1 MLLEQHI
8 AARAGI
14 LLLEQHLNA
23 ARPVNFCSSSNM
35 LPEQHLNAAR
45 AAFFSAR
52 AEVKV
57 STPLV
62 RHSFQSDR
70 DRPQPVQSR
79 SYAALLYSLCSG
91 NSFKGS
97 SHSALVLSTFRT

>member
-23 ARPVNFCSSSNM
+23 ARPVNCCSSSNM
-35 LPEQHLNAAR
+35 LLEQHLNAAR
-45 AAFFSAR
+45 AAFFAAR

-62 RHSFQSDR
+62 RHSN
-70 DRPQPVQSR
+70 RPLPYQNQRWVEGELP
-79 SYAALLYSLCSG
+79 
-91 NSFKGS
+91 
-97 SHSALVLSTFRT
+97 

>member
-23 ARPVNFCSSSNM
+23 ARPVNCCSSSNM
-35 LPEQHLNAAR
+35 LLEQHLNAAR

-62 RHSFQSDR
+62 RHR
-70 DRPQPVQSR
+70 NTLIHTR
-79 SYAALLYSLCSG
+79 STAAEAI
-91 NSFKGS
+91 N
-97 SHSALVLSTFRT
+97 